1 MKKLKWARIESIPV
15 LVFDSLGI
23 EYLKES
29 IPSGSRYEV
38 LSFRDQFP
46 VTGRPNFLWRWMKV
60 VMGLKVSLSQAYMIA
75 LMDSYQ
81 PQVVLS
87 FADQN
92 QLLGLYQRY
101 RDEVLVISVQNA
113 VRHPHEF
120 LRGVQAPH
128 YFALGGDACRSFD
141 RYQIPYKRCFASGSL
156 PLGIFC
162 SRNSITKCPGKLV
175 FVSSYRRGF
184 DHTNRDQA
192 VDEYSSAQG
201 RAHSLVFKHALRY
214 AEESNMDLTVIAKG
228 KVRYEG
234 EYLAEEKAY
243 FERLAGEN
251 EFTLSSTVKDT
262 FNSYHHAL
270 TAEFVIGLDSTLLY
284 EAFSVGARVLFCW
297 GADQY
302 LLENAKSLT
311 EHLPK
316 PVLLETSNYTEF
328 FEKVNFA
335 RGLTDQAYKSMIAR
349 GQSEYVNSAQ
359 RYPVHEQLKREINA
373 HLGQV

>member
-1 MKKLKWARIESIPV
+1 MKKLKWARIESTPV

-23 EYLKES
+23 DYLKES
-29 IPSGSRYEV
+29 IPGGVRYEV

-46 VTGRPNFLWRWMKV
+46 VTVRPNVLWRWIKAFI
-60 VMGLKVSLSQAYMIA
+60 GLKVGISQAYMIA
-75 LMDSYQ
+75 LIDSYQ
-81 PQVVLS
+81 PKVVLS

-120 LRGVQAPH
+120 LHLAEAPH
-128 YFALGGDACRSFD
+128 YFALGSDARRSFD
-141 RYQIPYKRCFASGSL
+141 RYQIPYKQCFASGSL

-162 SRNSITKCPGKLV
+162 SRNSINKCPGKLV
-175 FVSSYRRGF
+175 FVSSYRVGYG
-184 DHTNRDQA
+184 HTNVDQT
-192 VDEYSSAQG
+192 VDQYISAHA
-201 RAHSLVFKHALRY
+201 RAHSLVFKYALRY
-214 AEESNMDLTVIAKG
+214 AKQINRVLTVIAKG

-234 EYLAEEKAY
+234 EHFAEEKAY
-243 FERLAGEN
+243 FERLACEN

-262 FNSYHHAL
+262 FNSYHQVL

-302 LLENAKSLT
+302 LLENAGNLM
-311 EHLPK
+311 EHLPS
-316 PVLLETSNYTEF
+316 PVLLESSNYSEF

-335 RGLTDQAYKSMIAR
+335 SGLSDQAYKSMIAR
-349 GQSEYVNSAQ
+349 GQFEYVNSSQ
-359 RYPVHEQLKREINA
+359 NYPVHEKLKHEINA
-373 HLGQV
+373 HLCRA